1 MLKTSAYSISLLF
14 LLNFISIQVQAQD
27 TIPIPLKIK
36 AGLEVSGPAIY
47 YSDKNILNE
56 EGYISVDLDER
67 RSAVLAAGYLNFK
80 YSQYNYSYLTH
91 GSFVR
96 IGVDYN
102 LLKADKSQG
111 KYWAGIGLRYGLSR
125 FSTQVPFFQTTDYWG
140 ITTSSIP
147 LKTSWAH
154 FIEACPGIRAEIF
167 SHFSIGWSI
176 SLRMLLYSGTGKD
189 LKAIYIPGFG
199 NGTKTIAPGLNY
211 YIVWNIPYK
220 KINVILKK
228 EVKEDTEDNTDTD
241 TNNTNSTNTSG
252 NRQQGNIIRQ

>member
-1 MLKTSAYSISLLF
+1 M
-14 LLNFISIQVQAQD
+14 
-27 TIPIPLKIK
+27 
-36 AGLEVSGPAIY
+36 
-47 YSDKNILNE
+47 
-56 EGYISVDLDER
+56 
-67 RSAVLAAGYLNFK
+67 
-80 YSQYNYSYLTH
+80 
-91 GSFVR
+91 
-96 IGVDYN
+96 DYN

-252 NRQQGNIIRQ
+252 NRQQGSGIRQ